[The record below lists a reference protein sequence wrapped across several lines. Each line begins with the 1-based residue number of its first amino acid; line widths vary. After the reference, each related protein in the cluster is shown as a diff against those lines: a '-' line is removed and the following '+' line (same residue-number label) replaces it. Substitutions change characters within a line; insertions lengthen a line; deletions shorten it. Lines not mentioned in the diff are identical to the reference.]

1 MNFLAKWKNNF
12 KTKPDIL
19 KSFNQIEVIILYL
32 HEEKPSNS
40 INKKQKISLP
50 IYKHTWCEISFSWS
64 VPIEMLVHVGEGQVP
79 VLIEGD
85 DEARGEAPNLVDTA
99 GPNLNFD
106 LLLFP
111 FPVKRFYYL
120 SMLICLVSPRFSLTK
135 SYFAKKNFRYLS
147 LNCFLVSF
155 W

>member
-1 MNFLAKWKNNF
+1 
-12 KTKPDIL
+12 
-19 KSFNQIEVIILYL
+19 
-32 HEEKPSNS
+32 
-40 INKKQKISLP
+40 
-50 IYKHTWCEISFSWS
+50 
-64 VPIEMLVHVGEGQVP
+64 MLVHVGEGQVP

-135 SYFAKKNFRYLS
+135 SYFAKKKPYIPESELFPCIILIRM
-147 LNCFLVSF
+147 LVKKRLI
-155 W
+155 